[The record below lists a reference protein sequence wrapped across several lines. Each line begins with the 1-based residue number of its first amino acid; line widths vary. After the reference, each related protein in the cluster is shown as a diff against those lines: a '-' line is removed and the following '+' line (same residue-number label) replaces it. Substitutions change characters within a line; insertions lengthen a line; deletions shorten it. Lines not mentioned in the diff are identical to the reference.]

1 LCSGLQELA
10 VVLRRPEHAHV
21 LVLADEIY
29 SEITYDV
36 QHVSFAALPGM
47 FERTLTINGDHLLQL

>member
-1 LCSGLQELA
+1 M
-10 VVLRRPEHAHV
+10 LRRPEHAHV